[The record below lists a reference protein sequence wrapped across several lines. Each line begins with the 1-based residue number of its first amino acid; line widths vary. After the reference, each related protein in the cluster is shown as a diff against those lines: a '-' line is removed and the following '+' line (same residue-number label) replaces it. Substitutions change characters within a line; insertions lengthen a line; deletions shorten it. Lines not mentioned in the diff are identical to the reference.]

1 MAELTEVESSQQG
14 YNTNDADESPGDN
27 LAANDLAANK
37 LDANE
42 KD

>member
-1 MAELTEVESSQQG
+1 VAELTEVESSQQG

-27 LAANDLAANK
+27 LAANK

-42 KD
+42 KA